1 MTQTGYPFEFM
12 GSNKVGADK
21 YLLETLVYVFRS
33 EKSGHSY
40 QVNMEHYVESLYGVK
55 FFDMSTDNRTGKFS
69 QLTSTYE
76 PRTIFRTVADIAA
89 DVCQR
94 DTDASFFFIG
104 AADSRDRS
112 SVSTRRYRVYTA
124 FVNDLNLGDRFR
136 IIELKDQSMSLLIN
150 CKAVPDVD
158 AFMQHIIDFVID

>member
-33 EKSGHSY
+33 EKSGHRY
-40 QVNMEHYVESLYGVK
+40 QVNIERYAEHLCGVK
-55 FFDMSTDNRTGKFS
+55 FFDLTTDIRIGKFS
-69 QLTSTYE
+69 NLSATFE
-76 PRTIFRTVADIAA
+76 PRTIFRTVAEIAA

-94 DTDASFFFIG
+94 DSDASFFFIG

-112 SVSTRRYRVYTA
+112 SATTRRHRIYNQ
-124 FVNDLNLGDRFR
+124 FVAILDVTDRYR
-136 IIELKDQSMSLLIN
+136 IIEMKAQSMTILLN
-150 CKAVPDVD
+150 RKAVPDMD
-158 AFMQHIIDFVID
+158 AYMQRIIEFIEG

>member
-1 MTQTGYPFEFM
+1 MMQTGYPFEFM

-21 YLLETLVYVFRS
+21 FLLETLVYVFRS

-40 QVNMEHYVESLYGVK
+40 QVNMEHYVEHLYGVK
-55 FFDMSTDNRTGKFS
+55 FFDMSTDNRIGRFS

-94 DTDASFFFIG
+94 DPDASFFFIG

-124 FVNDLNLGDRFR
+124 FVNDLNLGDRFS
-136 IIELKDQSMSLLIN
+136 IIELKEQSMSVLIN
-150 CKAVPDVD
+150 RRAVTDIGTY
-158 AFMQHIIDFVID
+158 MQRIIDFVMD

>member
-1 MTQTGYPFEFM
+1 MMQTGYPFEFM

-21 YLLETLVYVFRS
+21 FLLETLVYVFHS

-40 QVNMEHYVESLYGVK
+40 QVNMEHYVEHLYGVK
-55 FFDMSTDNRTGKFS
+55 FFDMSTDNRIGRFS
-69 QLTSTYE
+69 QLTSTYA

-94 DTDASFFFIG
+94 DPDASFFFIG

-124 FVNDLNLGDRFR
+124 FVNDLNLGDRFS
-136 IIELKDQSMSLLIN
+136 IIELKEQSMSVLIN
-150 CKAVPDVD
+150 SRAVTDIGTY
-158 AFMQHIIDFVID
+158 MQRIIDFVMD